1 MGVKEVKL
9 KELLLVFRNGA
20 CIKQFEGAE
29 GLPITR
35 IETISDATIN
45 PLKVGYANIFD
56 DKYQDYYLQEGDILL
71 SHINSV
77 THLGKCA
84 IYTNPIDKLIHGMNL
99 LMLRANKDLILPKYL
114 YYVLNSKQFK
124 VQLPKIT
131 KKSVNQ
137 ASMTVTDIGNL
148 KLLIEEDLA
157 QQQKVV
163 EILDKADEI
172 RAKKKLANDKLN
184 EFLKSTFI
192 SIFGDP
198 VKNDKGFDTTIL
210 QNIGSFK
217 NGINYNAGDNGYSI
231 KCIGVGDFKNGTILN
246 SIDKLNSVEVNQT
259 PNEEYFVRK
268 NDIVFVRSNGS
279 KELVGRTLLI
289 NTDLQENIVYSGFCI
304 RLRVEQENINNMF
317 LLQLLNT
324 KPIKDNMKNDGHGC
338 NIKSL
343 NQTILGNIPVIIP
356 PIEDQNK
363 FAQIVE
369 KVEAQKQKNELVI
382 EQMNNLFNSLSQ
394 RAFKGEL

>member
-20 CIKQFEGAE
+20 SIKQFEGAE

-148 KLLIEEDLA
+148 KI
-157 QQQKVV
+157 
-163 EILDKADEI
+163 
-172 RAKKKLANDKLN
+172 
-184 EFLKSTFI
+184 
-192 SIFGDP
+192 
-198 VKNDKGFDTTIL
+198 
-210 QNIGSFK
+210 
-217 NGINYNAGDNGYSI
+217 
-231 KCIGVGDFKNGTILN
+231 
-246 SIDKLNSVEVNQT
+246 
-259 PNEEYFVRK
+259 
-268 NDIVFVRSNGS
+268 
-279 KELVGRTLLI
+279 
-289 NTDLQENIVYSGFCI
+289 
-304 RLRVEQENINNMF
+304 
-317 LLQLLNT
+317 
-324 KPIKDNMKNDGHGC
+324 
-338 NIKSL
+338 
-343 NQTILGNIPVIIP
+343 
-356 PIEDQNK
+356 
-363 FAQIVE
+363 
-369 KVEAQKQKNELVI
+369 
-382 EQMNNLFNSLSQ
+382 
-394 RAFKGEL
+394 

>member
-172 RAKKKLANDKLN
+172 RAKKKLANDKLD

-192 SIFGDP
+192 SMFGDP
-198 VKNDKGFDTTIL
+198 VRNEKNLPIKEIVDISTLVSSGSTPLGGSSVYQTEGVLFIRSQNVLMNKFDFSDIAYISDEIYDSMTRTQVKKNDVLLNITGASIGRIHSYMFDDKANVNQHVCIIRPIL
-210 QNIGSFK
+210 DEILPVYLEFCIGNS
-217 NGINYNAGDNGYSI
+217 NYQYEILRKNAGATRQAFNYDQI
-231 KCIGVGDFKNGTILN
+231 KKFKIPLPK
-246 SIDKLNSVEVNQT
+246 I
-259 PNEEYFVRK
+259 EE
-268 NDIVFVRSNGS
+268 
-279 KELVGRTLLI
+279 
-289 NTDLQENIVYSGFCI
+289 
-304 RLRVEQENINNMF
+304 
-317 LLQLLNT
+317 
-324 KPIKDNMKNDGHGC
+324 
-338 NIKSL
+338 
-343 NQTILGNIPVIIP
+343 
-356 PIEDQNK
+356 QNK
-363 FAQIVE
+363 FAKIVE
-369 KVEAQKQKNELVI
+369 KVEAQKQKNEFVI

-394 RAFKGEL
+394 RAFKGEI

>member
-1 MGVKEVKL
+1 MGVNVVKL
-9 KELLLVFRNGA
+9 KDIVDVLN
-20 CIKQFEGAE
+20 
-29 GLPITR
+29 
-35 IETISDATIN
+35 
-45 PLKVGYANIFD
+45 GYAFKSSKYVSSGYRVMRITNVQKGTLVD
-56 DKYQDYYLQEGDILL
+56 DDPKYYEQSNDLDRYELRVGDILISL
-71 SHINSV
+71 TGNVGRVGFVEES
-77 THLGKCA
+77 
-84 IYTNPIDKLIHGMNL
+84 
-99 LMLRANKDLILPKYL
+99 ILPAYL
-114 YYVLNSKQFK
+114 NQRVGCLRIKSDEVCKEYLFHWLNNDSFEDNCIRNSNGIAQLNMSTEWLKD
-124 VQLPKIT
+124 VEIQLPSLQEQKKIA
-131 KKSVNQ
+131 K
-137 ASMTVTDIGNL
+137 
-148 KLLIEEDLA
+148 
-157 QQQKVV
+157 
-163 EILDKADEI
+163 ILDKADEI
-172 RAKKKLANDKLN
+172 RAKKKLANDKLD

-192 SIFGDP
+192 SMFGDP

>member
-1 MGVKEVKL
+1 MDYVKL
-9 KELLLVFRNGA
+9 EEICNITTGKRDANHGENGGDYRFYTCA
-20 CIKQFEGAE
+20 IEPIKCPTYSFEGAS
-29 GLPITR
+29 I
-35 IETISDATIN
+35 
-45 PLKVGYANIFD
+45 
-56 DKYQDYYLQEGDILL
+56 
-71 SHINSV
+71 
-77 THLGKCA
+77 
-84 IYTNPIDKLIHGMNL
+84 
-99 LMLRANKDLILPKYL
+99 ILPGNGANVGEVL
-114 YYVLNSKQFK
+114 YDDGKFEAYQRTYVLNSIKVNPRFVYYQLKGRWKKYICNKQYGSATNYIRYNNIAEFK
-124 VQLPKIT
+124 IP
-131 KKSVNQ
+131 
-137 ASMTVTDIGNL
+137 
-148 KLLIEEDLA
+148 LLSIEEQNKIVNL
-157 QQQKVV
+157 
-163 EILDKADEI
+163 LDKADEI
-172 RAKKKLANDKLN
+172 RAKKKLANDKLD

-192 SIFGDP
+192 SMFGDP